1 MPEQGIYESAEDSYL
16 MSSALASEIPKLLK
30 ENSDLKFLEVGV
42 GNGINLKTV
51 LNLGIKRENIL
62 GTDINNNSVK
72 HCKKIGFNCI
82 KSDLFEEF
90 KGGVSV
96 RGNLVPLKFDIIVFN
111 PPYLPL
117 DKKEPLDSRSTTTG
131 GKRGNEIAIK
141 FLKEAKKFL
150 IKDGRILIITS
161 SLSSNINFK
170 LLGYKSK
177 KIAFG
182 KLFFEEISLW
192 ELKIK
197 THYF

>member
-1 MPEQGIYESAEDSYL
+1 MLEQGIYEPSEDSYL
-16 MSSALASEIPKLLK
+16 MSETLAAEIPKLLK
-30 ENSDLKFLEVGV
+30 QNPNIKFLEVGCGSGV
-42 GNGINLKTV
+42 NLETAKKS
-51 LNLGIKRENIL
+51 GIKLENIF
-62 GTDINNNSVK
+62 GSDINIDSVY
-72 HCKKIGFNCI
+72 HCSNLGFNCI
-82 KSDLFEEF
+82 KSDLFEKF

-96 RGNLVPLKFDIIVFN
+96 RGTLVPLKFDIIVFN

-192 ELKIK
+192 ELKIR
-197 THYF
+197 